1 LTLRFGTDGVRG
13 PAGELTDHLVT
24 ALGQAAAAV
33 LGAGRFVV
41 AHDPRESGPRVE
53 AALVRGLAAGGA
65 SPEVMGVVPTP
76 ALAWVCADRGVPGA
90 MISASHN
97 AFGDNGVKFFAAGG
111 LKLSDEVEA
120 RLEDELDRI
129 LARGAVPALE
139 LAAVDAGLVDG
150 SADLARY
157 EDAVVASIGADR
169 LDGLRVVIDCANGA
183 ASAVAPRV
191 LARFGV
197 DVVVINADPDGVN
210 INDGCGSTYPAGLQA
225 AVLASGATVGLA
237 FDGDADRLLAV
248 DERGA
253 LVDGDHL
260 IALCAIDMRA
270 RGMLTD
276 DAVVVTVMTN
286 LGFRLAMAERGIE
299 VVETDVGDRYVLEA
313 LGQRGL
319 ALGGE
324 QSGHVIFRAMATTG
338 DGVLTGVQ
346 LLDMLA
352 RVRRP
357 LSELAAEAMT
367 RLPQV
372 LVNVRVARRDPAIIV
387 AIADDIA
394 AAEAELGDHGR
405 VLVRPSGTEPL
416 VRVMVEA
423 TDEKQARAVADR
435 LCTAIERAAVADR
448 PTDLPG

>member
-1 LTLRFGTDGVRG
+1 MTLRFGTDGVRG
-13 PAGELTDHLVT
+13 PAVELTDELVT
-24 ALGQAAAAV
+24 ALGRAAASV
-33 LGAGRFVV
+33 LGTSRFVV
-41 AHDPRESGPRVE
+41 ARDPRQSGPRIE

-65 SPEVMGVVPTP
+65 SPEIMGVVPTP
-76 ALAWVCADRGVPGA
+76 ALAWVCADRVVPGA

-97 AFGDNGVKFFAAGG
+97 AFGDNGVKLFAAGG
-111 LKLSDEVEA
+111 LKLSDEVES
-120 RLEDELDRI
+120 RLEDELDRV
-129 LARGAVPALE
+129 LAMGPAADLV
-139 LAAVDAGLVDG
+139 VDPSDG

-157 EDAVVASIGADR
+157 EDAVVGSVAAGA

-191 LARFGV
+191 LGRLGA
-197 DVVVINADPDGVN
+197 DVRVIHGDPDGVN
-210 INDGCGSTYPAGLQA
+210 INNGCGSTYPGDLQA
-225 AVLASGATVGLA
+225 AVLGSGASVGLA
-237 FDGDADRLLAV
+237 FDGDADRVLAV

-253 LVDGDHL
+253 LIDGDHL
-260 IALCAIDMRA
+260 IALCAIDMQA

-299 VVETDVGDRYVLEA
+299 VVETDVGDRSVLEA
-313 LGQRGL
+313 LGRRGL

-324 QSGHVIFRAMATTG
+324 QSGHVIFRRMATTG
-338 DGVLTGVQ
+338 DGLLTGVQ
-346 LLDMLA
+346 VLDMLA
-352 RVRRP
+352 RLNRP

-372 LVNVRVARRDPAIIV
+372 LVNVRVAHRDPAIIAAMV
-387 AIADDIA
+387 DDIA
-394 AAEAELGDHGR
+394 AAETELGDHGR

-423 TDEKQARAVADR
+423 ADEGQARLVAERLAASIDRAAADR
-435 LCTAIERAAVADR
+435 TAEPPA
-448 PTDLPG
+448 